1 MPVPNLDT
9 PSTFRLARLRGEPFA
24 RELHKFLAY
33 IEAIVE
39 SGTIGPQGPQGA
51 AGATGAQGVA
61 GPQGTTG
68 AQGPIGATG
77 AQGSV
82 GATGAQGLEGAQG
95 ATGPAPWT
103 FIGAYDNGASYNL
116 GDAVAYQGGFY
127 YRTGNP
133 LNPGYPPT
141 PGSISASWTPVADG
155 GAQGPQGAQGD
166 AGPQGAEGPQGFQ
179 GFQGDQGPQGP
190 QGDVGPQGPQGFQG
204 DAGAQGATGAQG
216 VQGAVGAQGVTGA
229 TGAQGAVGAQG
240 AIGYPVTA
248 VYGAFSDSSDQP
260 FVPGSVLVAK
270 FNTTEIANGVS
281 VVNDPVTS
289 RPTRLTVASAGVYS
303 FCVSPQILHT
313 GGGAETMTF
322 WARVNGTNLPNS
334 ASSLEMGNNNNRTL
348 PFVELVLTLTAG
360 QYVEW
365 AFYASSGT
373 NLSLEQF
380 PAVAGPPAIPAIP
393 SVIATVKLLGS

>member
-1 MPVPNLDT
+1 MPVDQEP
-9 PSTFRLARLRGEPFA
+9 PSKFKLGRLHGDVFA
-24 RELHKFLAY
+24 RELYKFLKYLEGLA
-33 IEAIVE
+33 E
-39 SGTIGPQGPQGA
+39 SGVPGPQGPQGA
-51 AGATGAQGVA
+51 VGAI
-61 GPQGTTG
+61 GPQG
-68 AQGPIGATG
+68 A
-77 AQGSV
+77 V
-82 GATGAQGLEGAQG
+82 GATGSQG
-95 ATGPAPWT
+95 
-103 FIGAYDNGASYNL
+103 
-116 GDAVAYQGGFY
+116 V
-127 YRTGNP
+127 
-133 LNPGYPPT
+133 
-141 PGSISASWTPVADG
+141 
-155 GAQGPQGAQGD
+155 
-166 AGPQGAEGPQGFQ
+166 
-179 GFQGDQGPQGP
+179 
-190 QGDVGPQGPQGFQG
+190 
-204 DAGAQGATGAQG
+204 TGAQG
-216 VQGAVGAQGVTGA
+216 VQGAVGAQGVTGATGAQGVVGA

-260 FVPGSVLVAK
+260 FVPGSELVAK

-303 FCVSPQILHT
+303 FCVSPQVLHT
-313 GGGAETMTF
+313 GGGTETMMF

-365 AFYASSGT
+365 VFYASNGT
-373 NLSLEQF
+373 TLSLEQF